1 MNTITKELFEE
12 IDKQIALYHK
22 ESSEIH
28 DRYYDRKRYRYKSG
42 FLASEWTYYTEF
54 VGKANYREWE
64 DTSICS
70 YLNFLSSKVL
80 NLKNKKNQIFWKYLG
95 K

>member
-1 MNTITKELFEE
+1 MNTITKELFDE
-12 IDKQIALYHK
+12 IDKQIALYQK

-28 DRYYDRKRYRYKSG
+28 DRYYNRKRYRSK

-54 VGKANYREWE
+54 VRKANYREWE
-64 DTSICS
+64 DASVCS
-70 YLNFLSSKVL
+70 YLNFLSSKIH